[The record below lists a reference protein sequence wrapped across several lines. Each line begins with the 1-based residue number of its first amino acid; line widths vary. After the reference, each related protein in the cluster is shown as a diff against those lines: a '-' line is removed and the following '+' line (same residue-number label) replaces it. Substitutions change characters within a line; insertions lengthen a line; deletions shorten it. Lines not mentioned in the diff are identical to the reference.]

1 MRYLAAN
8 NDDWT
13 IELNIKMEKIRD
25 AAQALVDLIDS
36 DLADFIPKEETT
48 IR

>member
-8 NDDWT
+8 DDDWT

-36 DLADFIPKEETT
+36 DLTEFMPKEDT
-48 IR
+48 